1 MYVRQ
6 FKQFVRGVD
15 PGFDERKWG
24 FSTIM
29 EFLRITQRE
38 GLFRL
43 ERDRRGQIRVFP
55 GSAFQRTA
63 TAATA
68 EEMSQAD
75 EIPVVVEAEAVE
87 AATPLEPE
95 MPSSTDELVEETIEI
110 ESSAPEPEPEAEPEP
125 AKPRRPRK
133 SRAKQAKKPV
143 RRGHRSRKADAAE
156 SIA

>member
-1 MYVRQ
+1 VRQ

-133 SRAKQAKKPV
+133 SRAKPAKKPV